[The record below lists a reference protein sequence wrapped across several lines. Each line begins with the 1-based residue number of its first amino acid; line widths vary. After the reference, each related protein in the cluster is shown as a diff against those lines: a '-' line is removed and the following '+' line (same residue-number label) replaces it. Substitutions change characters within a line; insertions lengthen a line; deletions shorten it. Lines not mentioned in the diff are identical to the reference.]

1 MKCVVVC
8 NGWSITKELVDKY
21 ICRDT
26 FLICA
31 DGGANSLKKFG
42 ILPDILLGDFDS
54 ISEDALKFYNDK
66 QIKIMNFPPEKDY
79 TDSEL
84 SVETAISKGFKD
96 IIILGGIGSRMD
108 HTIANVFLLKMIL
121 EAGCH
126 GTLVDEN
133 NIVQLISSDISLERQ
148 AGYKVTLLPLTPTV
162 EGITTKGLYY
172 PLENYTMRQG
182 STRGV
187 SNEFLD
193 EEASVSIKNGLL
205 LVMLSRD

>member
-1 MKCVVVC
+1 MKCIIVC

-21 ICRDT
+21 INKET

-31 DGGANSLKKFG
+31 DGGANNLKKFG
-42 ILPDILLGDFDS
+42 ILPDLLIGDFDS
-54 ISEDALKFYNDK
+54 ISQEALDFYSKKN
-66 QIKIMNFPPEKDY
+66 IEIMNFPPEKDY

-84 SVETAISKGFKD
+84 SVETAISKGFTD

-108 HTIANVFLLKMIL
+108 HTIANVFLLKTIH

-126 GTLVDEN
+126 GTLIDNN
-133 NIVQLISSDISLERQ
+133 NIIQLISSDITLERHD
-148 AGYKVTLLPLTPTV
+148 GYKVTLLPLTPEV

-172 PLENYTMRQG
+172 PLENYTLRQG

-193 EEASVSIKNGLL
+193 EEASVSIQSGLL
-205 LVMLSRD
+205 LVMMSRD